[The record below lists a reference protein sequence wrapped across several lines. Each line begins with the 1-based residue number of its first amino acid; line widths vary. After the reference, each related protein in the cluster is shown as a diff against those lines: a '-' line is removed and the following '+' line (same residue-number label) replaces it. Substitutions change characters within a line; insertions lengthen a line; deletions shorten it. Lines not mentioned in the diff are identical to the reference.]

1 MTLRNEKIS
10 RGYCQL
16 VHRESEHP
24 FALARRSLEMSWSDP
39 TRPYAGG
46 GGLLPAL
53 LLVVPRRSDSVWRN
67 LAVSAVSV
75 TFQAYTMPNAASK
88 STRGTSIRT
97 PALTREKSS
106 SSSSFDSLC
115 TSAAIPAAT
124 KRIFSGSASA
134 CELNAATVTVFISL
148 NLRPFRPNA
157 TVKKWFPEQRFVG
170 QLARV

>member
-1 MTLRNEKIS
+1 MLLPSRFAPLQPFLSMRKRSVFPIRGSMTLRNEKIS

-67 LAVSAVSV
+67 LAVSAVSGA
-75 TFQAYTMPNAASK
+75 FQAYTMPNPASK
-88 STRGTSIRT
+88 SARG
-97 PALTREKSS
+97 
-106 SSSSFDSLC
+106 
-115 TSAAIPAAT
+115 
-124 KRIFSGSASA
+124 
-134 CELNAATVTVFISL
+134 
-148 NLRPFRPNA
+148 
-157 TVKKWFPEQRFVG
+157 
-170 QLARV
+170 